1 MPRFLE
7 LIFILTVMVLCLVP
21 MCLTAAVIYLTLGP
35 PVFFRQVRAGKSK
48 NPFEI
53 LKFRTMGMQT
63 DQNGHLLAD
72 HLRHT
77 KLTQIIRRLR
87 LDELP
92 QLLSILKGDMALVG
106 PRPLLPSTIDA
117 FDQLGVQRCRVRP
130 GLSGWAQVSGNVNLT
145 NLEKVILDVWYV
157 HHRTLLL
164 DLKILAETV
173 LVLISGEKVNTTRIE
188 AAKKWAAG
196 SGLGIEP

>member
-7 LIFILTVMVLCLVP
+7 LIFILTVTVLCLVP

-48 NPFEI
+48 HPFEI
-53 LKFRTMGMQT
+53 LKFRTMGTQT
-63 DQNGHLLAD
+63 DQNGQLLAD
-72 HLRHT
+72 HLRQT
-77 KLTQIIRRLR
+77 RLTQIIRRLR

-106 PRPLLPSTIDA
+106 PRPLLPATIDE
-117 FDQLGVQRCRVRP
+117 FNQLGVQRCRVRP

-145 NLEKVILDVWYV
+145 NIEKVILDVWYV
-157 HHRTLLL
+157 HHRTLAL
-164 DLKILAETV
+164 DLKILAETF
-173 LVLISGEKVNTTRIE
+173 LVLISGERVNSTRIE
-188 AAKKWAAG
+188 TAKKWAAG
-196 SGLGIEP
+196 NGLQVEP

>member
-7 LIFILTVMVLCLVP
+7 LIFILTVTVLCLVP
-21 MCLTAAVIYLTLGP
+21 MCLTAAVIYLALGP

-48 NPFEI
+48 DPFVI
-53 LKFRTMGMQT
+53 LKFRTMSTQT
-63 DQNGHLLAD
+63 DTNGTLLAD
-72 HLRHT
+72 TLRQT

-145 NLEKVILDVWYV
+145 NIEKVILDVWYV
-157 HHRTLLL
+157 HHRTLAL

-173 LVLISGEKVNTTRIE
+173 LVLVSGEKVNKSRIE
-188 AAKKWAAG
+188 EAKKWAAR
-196 SGLGIEP
+196 SGLRIEP